1 MALVLPSS
9 IMHSGIQNRKQRNA
23 IGPNVIKH
31 QQIVVV
37 VAYMYIPICIP
48 FPPTVLPFPNLKIL
62 LRDFLINHQNS
73 ETAYVMKR
81 NKKKKKIT
89 QFLKKSKYFKSL
101 IATLIYQLIGRFHWN
116 VKIQVSSSLRYTF
129 DKKVYLS
136 YSIEEERERERENP
150 SFNLKIFHRLFD
162 SPRVP
167 ARE

>member
-1 MALVLPSS
+1 MLAESAVMAWWERKIRFFSFFFLLERFSFCRFAEKKNRDTGRKLAISWKSKLPSAAATGASYFQKMALVLPSS

-62 LRDFLINHQNS
+62 LRDLLINHQNS

-81 NKKKKKIT
+81 KKKKKRSHNS
-89 QFLKKSKYFKSL
+89 LKNRN
-101 IATLIYQLIGRFHWN
+101 TL
-116 VKIQVSSSLRYTF
+116 
-129 DKKVYLS
+129 
-136 YSIEEERERERENP
+136 NP
-150 SFNLKIFHRLFD
+150 
-162 SPRVP
+162 
-167 ARE
+167 